1 MLQHIAVS
9 DQSSAV
15 FLVFVNSRTLMVC
28 EKSKPETLLG
38 FDHLQ
43 LYAEALAAFCNSMHR
58 TVVHVGSITVAD
70 RCEEVVRI

>member
-1 MLQHIAVS
+1 
-9 DQSSAV
+9 
-15 FLVFVNSRTLMVC
+15 MVC